1 MQIFIKH
8 WIISIKIR
16 WNVVQK
22 KTNSNQ
28 FYSLF
33 VIFMLS
39 LLNVV
44 NLGPSDGIGLLF
56 LSSLIINFAFHFRRY
71 PFNNGDLTISVDVL
85 YNYLEGNSKV
95 PWEDLR
101 YLFGE
106 IMYGGHITDDWDRRL
121 CRNYLETYINPDM
134 VNAIFHI
141 FILNVCSVFSL
152 MVIYI

>member
-8 WIISIKIR
+8 WIILIKIQ

-22 KTNSNQ
+22 RMNLNQ
-28 FYSLF
+28 FYSLYA
-33 VIFMLS
+33 IFMLL
-39 LLNVV
+39 LLNVE
-44 NLGPSDGIGLLF
+44 NSEQLDGIGMLFISFEIPINLL
-56 LSSLIINFAFHFRRY
+56 LSIFRRY

-85 YNYLEGNSKV
+85 FNYLEANSKV

-121 CRNYLETYINPDM
+121 CRSYLETYINPDM
-134 VNAIFHI
+134 VKEPFFFI
-141 FILNVCSVFSL
+141 FI
-152 MVIYI
+152 